1 MMRFGCCGNL
11 IATGADKTGME
22 FIGEIASL
30 GFDYVELPLAEM
42 TALSEDD
49 FHRLEDI
56 VKESGIVCE
65 ACNNFFPASV
75 RLTGPKVDA
84 GKIESYLES
93 ALTRAQVLGVSVIVF
108 GSGGAKRVPQGFPYE
123 KAYDQLLDVT
133 QRISALT
140 LPLGITIALEPMRRP
155 DCNILNT
162 FAVSVDFAR
171 QLNCSNVKVL
181 IDYYH
186 MKCEKESP
194 DVLLQY
200 GREYLAHVHFSNPS
214 IPCLNGKKDPEA
226 ISQIFE
232 DELSRRGWWRTFP
245 AENDGEDY
253 SRFIANLKT
262 IGYTGRVSLEAPVK
276 QFAEEAKAA
285 LQLLRDRF

>member
-1 MMRFGCCGNL
+1 MRFGCCGNL
-11 IATGADKTGME
+11 IATGKDKTGME

-42 TALSEDD
+42 TALDD
-49 FHRLEDI
+49 EVFQGLENLL
-56 VKESGIVCE
+56 KNSNIVCE

-75 RLTGPKVDA
+75 RLTGPDVDE
-84 GKIESYLES
+84 GKIEAYLQK
-93 ALTRAQVLGVSVIVF
+93 ALARAKVLGVSVIVF
-108 GSGGAKRVPQGFPYE
+108 GSGGAKRVPQGFAYD
-123 KAYDQLLDVT
+123 KAYAQLLAVT
-133 QRISALT
+133 RKVSELT

-162 FAVSVDFAR
+162 FAESVEFAR
-171 QLNCSNVKVL
+171 QLDCSNVKVL

-186 MKCEKESP
+186 MTCEKESP

-200 GREYLAHVHFSNPS
+200 GKEYLAHVHFSNPS
-214 IPCLNGKKDPEA
+214 IPCIHGKHDPAA
-226 ISQIFE
+226 ISNIFE
-232 DELSRRGWWRTFP
+232 DELSRRGWWRSFP
-245 AENDGEDY
+245 AEGDGEDY

-276 QFAEEAKAA
+276 QFTEEAKAA
-285 LQLLRDRF
+285 LQLLRNRF